1 MSWTFTPAST
11 STSTSASSLDEAP
24 ELTRTFINFVVQKT
38 HEYVANAGAG
48 GAPVISLDPDLILRG
63 PQVAVAVL
71 PQDAGV
77 TQAFAQHL
85 LIKLK
90 DPDTFTMLNPNASSG
105 GSGSGGSNED
115 ERAKAQEVLKLFTP
129 WVLREFEDMHKPESP
144 ALNEHLTE
152 LLQCDAAQTLLSQLE
167 RDKNTMRA
175 IVALYGLGGLFA
187 DNKLIQFLIGECED
201 GFRTVRVVLKDKRR
215 EEDDPENP
223 NKALMDEDDK
233 EKEKEEEEEEEEER
247 EQGVNEVNIE
257 LYGSETRNN
266 YSAVTSFMRNVV
278 PDFKSRVD
286 CNAVRR
292 ILHTK
297 APDAKILGRLVRLA
311 ARSLKGASKEK
322 EKEAVVWM
330 HLAAKKH
337 ILQDL
342 QKTLE
347 GFTLEGASLEFV
359 GEIIK
364 FVEAYGK

>member
-1 MSWTFTPAST
+1 
-11 STSTSASSLDEAP
+11 LDEAP

-48 GAPVISLDPDLILRG
+48 GAPVINLDPDLILRG

-90 DPDTFTMLNPNASSG
+90 DPDTFTMLNPSTG
-105 GSGSGGSNED
+105 GGEGSNED

-129 WVLREFEDMHKPESP
+129 WVLREFEDMHKPASP
-144 ALNEHLTE
+144 VLNEHLTE

-201 GFRTVRVVLKDKRR
+201 GFRTVRVVVKDKRR
-215 EEDDPENP
+215 EEDDQDSP

-233 EKEKEEEEEEEEER
+233 EKEREEEEEEEEE
-247 EQGVNEVNIE
+247 QGVNEVTLE
-257 LYGSETRNN
+257 LYGSDTKNN
-266 YSAVTSFMRNVV
+266 YSAVTSFMRDVV

-286 CNAVRR
+286 SNAVRR
-292 ILHTK
+292 ILQTK

-311 ARSLKGASKEK
+311 ARNLKGSNKEK

-347 GFTLEGASLEFV
+347 GFTLEGSSLEFV

>member
-1 MSWTFTPAST
+1 
-11 STSTSASSLDEAP
+11 LDEAP

-48 GAPVISLDPDLILRG
+48 GAPTINLDPDLILRG

-90 DPDTFTMLNPNASSG
+90 DPDTFTMLNPTSG
-105 GSGSGGSNED
+105 GGED

-129 WVLREFEDMHKPESP
+129 WVLREFEDMHKPQSP
-144 ALNEHLTE
+144 VLNEHLTE

-201 GFRTVRVVLKDKRR
+201 GFRTVRVVVKDKRH
-215 EEDDPENP
+215 EDDDPESP

-233 EKEKEEEEEEEEER
+233 EKENEEEEEEE
-247 EQGVNEVNIE
+247 QGVNEVKLE

-266 YSAVTSFMRNVV
+266 YSAVTSFMRDVV

-286 CNAVRR
+286 SNAVRR

-297 APDAKILGRLVRLA
+297 APDAKVLGRLVRLA
-311 ARSLKGASKEK
+311 ARNLKGTNKEK

-347 GFTLEGASLEFV
+347 GFTLEGSSLEFV